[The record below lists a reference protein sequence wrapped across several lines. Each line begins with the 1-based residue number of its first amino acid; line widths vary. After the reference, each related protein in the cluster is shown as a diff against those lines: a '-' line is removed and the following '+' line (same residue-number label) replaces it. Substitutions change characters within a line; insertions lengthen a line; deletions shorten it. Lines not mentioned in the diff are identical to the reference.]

1 MPPRL
6 ISSRPDILID
16 GQRETALAA
25 GLTSLL
31 IEETSAG
38 LYRCEAVFSN
48 WGPTSGG
55 SSGFLYFDRTLLEF
69 GKPFAVQLGGESLFS
84 GRIGALVAERLRGF
98 GVSLRDAPISN
109 QHV

>member
-25 GLTSLL
+25 GLTSFL

-38 LYRCEAVFSN
+38 L
-48 WGPTSGG
+48 
-55 SSGFLYFDRTLLEF
+55 
-69 GKPFAVQLGGESLFS
+69 
-84 GRIGALVAERLRGF
+84 
-98 GVSLRDAPISN
+98 
-109 QHV
+109 